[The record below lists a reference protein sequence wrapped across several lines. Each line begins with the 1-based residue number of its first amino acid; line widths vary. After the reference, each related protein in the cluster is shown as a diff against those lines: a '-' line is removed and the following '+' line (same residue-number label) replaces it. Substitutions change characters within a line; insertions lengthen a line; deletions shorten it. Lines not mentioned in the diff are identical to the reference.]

1 MFINNNI
8 QAKTYYNKLEEKLI
22 CEENAEN
29 KILAFKEILKIMF
42 NLGILKLSRKKSALE
57 EIDILKK
64 DLGFSPI
71 MMIQSR
77 MNILFNNIIKGILL
91 II

>member
-64 DLGFSPI
+64 DLNFSPI